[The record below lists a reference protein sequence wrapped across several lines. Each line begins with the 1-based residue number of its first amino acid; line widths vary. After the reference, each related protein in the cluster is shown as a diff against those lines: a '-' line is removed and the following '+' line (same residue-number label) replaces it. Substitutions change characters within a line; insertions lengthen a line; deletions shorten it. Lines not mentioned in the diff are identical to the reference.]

1 MKSPPCFA
9 DVDKTPLLG
18 VTTLP
23 RRSKQFKPSR
33 PGTSARP
40 KSPAKPA
47 GRTNVRVLRRS
58 WAPTPG
64 DIVNPVM
71 SQKTEIAPPEIAPK
85 PKFKE
90 WFRVGRR
97 VHVKTTTGPPFDA
110 ILLEDRGKR
119 AAKQTKH
126 LVRVRITPDNPEE
139 SIEFEVSED
148 RILLDAA

>member
-1 MKSPPCFA
+1 
-9 DVDKTPLLG
+9 
-18 VTTLP
+18 
-23 RRSKQFKPSR
+23 
-33 PGTSARP
+33 
-40 KSPAKPA
+40 
-47 GRTNVRVLRRS
+47 
-58 WAPTPG
+58 
-64 DIVNPVM
+64 VNPVM
-71 SQKTEIAPPEIAPK
+71 SQTEIAPK
-85 PKFKE
+85 PEFAAWFK
-90 WFRVGRR
+90 VGRR